1 MGVPCDR
8 CVFRGGCRGAVGMDE
23 DISGVISAEEEEGG
37 VKKEEGLRR
46 LVTRLLL
53 LTGSGVS

>member
-1 MGVPCDR
+1 MLWIQGR
-8 CVFRGGCRGAVGMDE
+8 LHSSSSAVGMDG
-23 DISGVISAEEEEGG
+23 DISGVSSTEEEKGG

-46 LVTRLLL
+46 LATGLLL